1 MVKLNLSAFKRGLEA
16 FFKRVQPKDIIALVS
31 MTAIFILIGLGH
43 DSWLEGIGGVI
54 IAYYFLRRANEE
66 SSKK

>member
-16 FFKRVQPKDIIALVS
+16 FFKRVQPRDVIAFGSLA
-31 MTAIFILIGLGH
+31 AIFILIGLGH

-54 IAYYFLRRANEE
+54 IAYYFLGRVNEE